1 MAPRTFILEPTWP
14 PELPTWRQ
22 DGPKTPQLGPNLAH
36 VGANMAPRTSLLE
49 PTWPHNP
56 PLGTNMAP
64 GAPNLEPRWA
74 QDPSNWPQ
82 LGPNPPKLKPKSIQ
96 KCATLSCRILAHNA
110 NMKCQTKLPK
120 QMPSQTAK
128 TQEGGGDSRSVLNIY
143 IYIYIYIWYPR
154 QDPDFDGFCC
164 FVLQKPIE
172 N

>member
-1 MAPRTFILEPTWP
+1 MAPRS
-14 PELPTWRQ
+14 
-22 DGPKTPQLGPNLAH
+22 PNLSQH
-36 VGANMAPRTSLLE
+36 GLQEPFLGANMAPRTPLLE

-82 LGPNPPKLKPKSIQ
+82 LGPNPPKFKPKSIQ

-143 IYIYIYIWYPR
+143 PPPSPWGEHGVLNSFLSSLIFSSSILSKFLIFIL
-154 QDPDFDGFCC
+154 DFF
-164 FVLQKPIE
+164 
-172 N
+172 

>member
-1 MAPRTFILEPTWP
+1 MAPRTP
-14 PELPTWRQ
+14 
-22 DGPKTPQLGPNLAH
+22 
-36 VGANMAPRTSLLE
+36 LLE

-74 QDPSNWPQ
+74 QDPSTWPQ
-82 LGPNPPKLKPKSIQ
+82 LGPNPPKFKPKSIQ

-128 TQEGGGDSRSVLNIY
+128 TQEGGGDSRSVRNIY
-143 IYIYIYIWYPR
+143 IYIYIYIYISSMRLKRKGVSWDNGNEKCSFGCLTLGTPTTFSRIPR
-154 QDPDFDGFCC
+154 ISPEGSQGSVF
-164 FVLQKPIE
+164 
-172 N
+172 